1 MVAAG
6 DPGDAVVKTSPSNA
20 EVVGSNSGEGAKIL
34 CLVAQKKKE
43 PKKQKPEH
51 KNNRSNNVSN
61 SINFPLKKVVARSW
75 WVQEMGRYWTKGT
88 NF

>member
-34 CLVAQKKKE
+34 CLVAQKKKN
-43 PKKQKPEH
+43 QKN
-51 KNNRSNNVSN
+51 KNQNIKTTEAIMYQIQYTS
-61 SINFPLKKVVARSW
+61 L
-75 WVQEMGRYWTKGT
+75 
-88 NF
+88 

>member
-34 CLVAQKKKE
+34 CLVAQKKKN
-43 PKKQKPEH
+43 QKN
-51 KNNRSNNVSN
+51 KNQN
-61 SINFPLKKVVARSW
+61 IKTTEAIMY
-75 WVQEMGRYWTKGT
+75 QIQ
-88 NF
+88 